1 MDNEISCY
9 TFEDASE
16 LAKILMD
23 NNYVVMLSREED
35 LYIVD
40 YVWSEYSDRNDVIFE
55 NAEVHEMKQMKECEE
70 CKKFWTTY
78 EYEKDKNHE

>member
-1 MDNEISCY
+1 MDNEISCL
-9 TFEDASE
+9 TFEAASE

-23 NNYVVMLSREED
+23 NNYVVMLSREEN
-35 LYIVD
+35 LYMVD

-78 EYEKDKNHE
+78 EYEKDKSHG